1 MAMGSITAFESFQSK
16 STSGG
21 GWDIPLFLPQLLV
34 PVGGLFLGLQGAIQW
49 ARDWQMVRDKKREG
63 G

>member
-16 STSGG
+16 ATSGG

-34 PVGGLFLGLQGAIQW
+34 PVGGLLLGLQGVIRW
-49 ARDWQMVRDKKREG
+49 AQDWQTVRGKKQEG